1 MTDAADPP
9 QRVQNADRLEQAAR
23 AAWLY
28 YIGGRTQD
36 EIAAELTISRQA
48 AQRLVSLALSEKL
61 IKFRVDHPIA
71 ACMALGQ
78 ALTERYRLR
87 YCEVVPTAGAGGGL
101 ATVAVAGARYL
112 ERWFSQK
119 APLVL
124 AVSTGRT
131 LRAIAAELA
140 PMDAPQHKL
149 FSLCGIL
156 APNGRA
162 IATEPVMS
170 MAERT
175 GAQCFPMPLPVVV
188 SSVAEREL
196 LQSQRAFRTLRDLL
210 GETRCVMVGVGNI
223 GWQSP
228 LHAGGVIGDAELT
241 ELIEAGAVGEIAG
254 WAFDAEGRM
263 LRGSVNDR
271 VTGLA
276 VAPNPARVTVGV
288 GAGPAKVAALRG
300 ALIGELVNAVITDE
314 PTAAAILGGSAQ
326 RRRDL
331 ERGDLTSAARF

>member
-1 MTDAADPP
+1 MTDDAGLSPRA
-9 QRVQNADRLEQAAR
+9 QNADRLEQAAR

-78 ALTERYRLR
+78 ALTERYGLR
-87 YCEVVPTAGAGGGL
+87 YCEVVPTGGPDGGL

-112 ERWFSQK
+112 ERWFTQK

-131 LRAIAAELA
+131 LRAIAAELS
-140 PMDAPQHKL
+140 PMEAPQHKV

-156 APNGRA
+156 AANGRA

-175 GAQCFPMPLPVVV
+175 GAQCYPMPLPVVAA
-188 SSVAEREL
+188 SVAEREL
-196 LQSQRAFRTLRDLL
+196 LQSQRAFHTLRDLL
-210 GETRCVMVGVGNI
+210 EETRCIMVGVGNV

-228 LHAGGVIGDAELT
+228 VHAGGVISDGELT

-254 WAFDAEGRM
+254 WAFGAEGEM
-263 LRGSVNDR
+263 IRGSVNDR

-276 VAPNPARVTVGV
+276 VTRHPARTTVGV
-288 GAGPAKVAALRG
+288 GAGAAKVAALRA
-300 ALIGELVNAVITDE
+300 ALTGGLVNGLITDE
-314 PTAAAILGGSAQ
+314 PTAAAILGTGRGESKRGS
-326 RRRDL
+326 
-331 ERGDLTSAARF
+331 LTTAARF